1 MANWK
6 KVIVSGSNAHLNHI
20 TASGNI
26 SASGFL
32 FGNLPA
38 SDLNQVVIYNSG
50 SGRLEFKTLNLVS
63 TRRAAGLYLADMNT
77 DFTQTFK
84 LSYDTGSTI
93 SGPTAYYN
101 LSASIND
108 GSSYTVNTA
117 NNIDWVGINDTWNLR
132 EPVNQAY
139 YAGGGLITNITAS
152 ISGSRQALNVGADK
166 PDVVM
171 TLQAIDNTVTAT
183 PSYDAAQAPNLNYFA
198 KSFNL
203 PQSGTLEVYVN
214 DNDAPVITQTL
225 TGQGG
230 VITTTSDNVTL
241 NLSAVRFNS
250 QSDTTG
256 DDTKAARS
264 GSVTIDT
271 LKQRDGYNF
280 AYLIHIPGGS
290 ASPSHRITN
299 FNEWFYDT
307 AGAGSAMTTADSG
320 IISNPSFNM
329 TETASISGIKFFDTS
344 QAGAT
349 LTYGAKVNNQYRNV
363 YPTTDGIQINDITG
377 DTVSSVTVNQNGTY
391 QVSTTNPAQS
401 VGTGNAVDL
410 EFDLAELTS
419 NVSAYTTDTKVTASF
434 AISFNPE
441 SGDQQFYQPSGFI
454 SSFADSNSGTDISSA
469 DNIISFTPKFTHIP
483 SHKSDLPLSAV
494 NVGDYM
500 LNHMTLTDS
509 TERNFENFKGEQY
522 RLESRSYAVG
532 DTASISSYAWDGE
545 KNVVNGGAGYNK
557 GAIQYYSHLLY
568 PTAAGVGGEFD
579 VTLGPTGSG
588 VQPTNYVTA
597 TANGDREYYR
607 YFKMDG
613 SDAGSKQVT
622 IELLGNGKIVQDA
635 HTVHFNGGDNDAIK
649 VQVWR
654 TNLLTPDTIYTGT
667 FLNVL
672 DSTSGPGGTSGIR
685 IGSTISN
692 TAYLDIATSVANIE
706 YTTNTGVIK
715 IEDPNG
721 ATFSENDFL
730 IVRIIV
736 PEDWT
741 GNLDA
746 MSVRT
751 GTSQTT
757 LLGTTGFTNL

>member
-26 SASGFL
+26 SASGKL
-32 FGNLPA
+32 FGNLPE
-38 SDLNQVVIYNSG
+38 SELSEVVIYNTAT
-50 SGRLEFKTLNLVS
+50 GRLEFKTLNLVS

-77 DFTQTFK
+77 DFSQPFK

-101 LSASIND
+101 LSASIDD

-132 EPVNQAY
+132 EPANQAY
-139 YAGGGLITNITAS
+139 YEGGGLITNITAS
-152 ISGSRQALNVGADK
+152 ISGSRQALNVGGDK
-166 PDVVM
+166 PNVVL

-183 PSYDAAQAPNLNYFA
+183 PEYDTTQAPNLNYFA

-214 DNDAPVITQTL
+214 DNDTPVISQTL
-225 TGQGG
+225 TGNGG
-230 VITTTSDNVTL
+230 VIATTSDNVTL

-250 QSDTTG
+250 QSDQTG

-264 GSVTIDT
+264 GSVTIAT
-271 LKQRDGYNF
+271 AKQRDGYNF
-280 AYLIHIPGGS
+280 AYLIHKPGGD

-307 AGAGSAMTTADSG
+307 AGAGTAMTTADSG
-320 IISNPSFNM
+320 IISNPSFDM
-329 TETASISGIKFFDTS
+329 TETASISGIKFFNTS

-349 LTYGAKVNNQYRNV
+349 LTYGAKINNQYRNV
-363 YPTTDGIQINDITG
+363 YPTAGGIQINDITG
-377 DTVSSVTVNQNGTY
+377 DTVSSVTINQNGTY
-391 QVSTTNPAQS
+391 QVATTNPTQNVAGDDS
-401 VGTGNAVDL
+401 DDL
-410 EFDLAELTS
+410 TFDLAEL
-419 NVSAYTTDTKVTASF
+419 NGNASAYSTDTKITSSF

-454 SSFADSNSGTDISSA
+454 DSFADSNSGTDISSA
-469 DNIISFTPKFTHIP
+469 DNIISFTPKFTHIT
-483 SHKSDLPLSAV
+483 SHKSDLTLSEV
-494 NVGDYM
+494 TVGDYM

-588 VQPTNYVTA
+588 VQPTNYGTA

-607 YFKMDG
+607 YFKMNS

-635 HTVHFNGGDNDAIK
+635 HTTHFNGGDNDAIK
-649 VQVWR
+649 VQAWR
-654 TNLLTPDTIYTGT
+654 SQIIGNTTLYTGT

-672 DSTSGPGGTSGIR
+672 DSGIR
-685 IGSTISN
+685 IGSTVSN

-715 IEDPNG
+715 IEDPDG
-721 ATFSENDFL
+721 GTFSENDFL
-730 IVRIIV
+730 IIRIIV
-736 PEDWT
+736 PEDWK

-751 GTSQTT
+751 GTSQAT

>member
-26 SASGFL
+26 SASGKL
-32 FGNLPA
+32 FGNLPPSELA
-38 SDLNQVVIYNSG
+38 EVVIYNTG
-50 SGRLEFKTLNLVS
+50 TGRLEFKTLNLVS

-77 DFTQTFK
+77 DFSQTFK

-101 LSASIND
+101 LSASIDD

-183 PSYDAAQAPNLNYFA
+183 PEYDTTQAPNLNYFA
-198 KSFNL
+198 KSFDL

-214 DNDAPVITQTL
+214 DNDTPVITQTL
-225 TGQGG
+225 TGNGG
-230 VITTTSDNVTL
+230 VISTIADNVTL

-250 QSDTTG
+250 QSDQTG

-280 AYLIHIPGGS
+280 AYLIHKPGGS

-307 AGAGSAMTTADSG
+307 AGAGSAMATVDSG

-363 YPTTDGIQINDITG
+363 YPTAGGIQINDITG
-377 DTVSSVTVNQNGTY
+377 DTVSSVIINQNGTY
-391 QVSTTNPAQS
+391 QTATTNPTQN
-401 VGTGNAVDL
+401 VGGGNSVDL
-410 EFDLAELTS
+410 TFDLAELNS
-419 NVSAYTTDTKVTASF
+419 NASAYSTDTKITSSF

-441 SGDQQFYQPSGFI
+441 GGDQEFYQPSGFI
-454 SSFADSNSGTDISSA
+454 DSFADTNSGTDISSA
-469 DNIISFTPKFTHIP
+469 DNVISFTPKFTHINN
-483 SHKSDLPLSAV
+483 HKSNLPLSEV

-607 YFKMDG
+607 YFKMNS

-635 HTVHFNGGDNDAIK
+635 HTVYFNGGDNDAIK

-654 TNLLTPDTIYTGT
+654 TQTSGATTIYTGT
-667 FLNVL
+667 FLNAL

-685 IGSTISN
+685 IGSTISD
-692 TAYLDIATSVANIE
+692 TAYLNIGTSVDNIE

-715 IEDPNG
+715 IEDSNG
-721 ATFSENDFL
+721 GTFSENDFL

-751 GTSQTT
+751 GTSQAT

>member
-26 SASGFL
+26 SASGKL
-32 FGNLPA
+32 FGNLPPSELA
-38 SDLNQVVIYNSG
+38 EVVIYNTG
-50 SGRLEFKTLNLVS
+50 TGRLEFKTLNLVS

-77 DFTQTFK
+77 DFSQTFK

-101 LSASIND
+101 LSASIDD

-183 PSYDAAQAPNLNYFA
+183 PEYDTTQAPNLNYFA
-198 KSFNL
+198 KSFDL

-214 DNDAPVITQTL
+214 DNDTPVITQTL
-225 TGQGG
+225 TGNGG
-230 VITTTSDNVTL
+230 VISTIADNVTL

-250 QSDTTG
+250 QSDQTG

-264 GSVTIDT
+264 GSVTIDA

-280 AYLIHIPGGS
+280 AYLIHKPGGS

-307 AGAGSAMTTADSG
+307 AGAGSAMATVDSG

-363 YPTTDGIQINDITG
+363 YPTAGGIQINDITG
-377 DTVSSVTVNQNGTY
+377 DTVSSVIINQNGTY
-391 QVSTTNPAQS
+391 QTATTNPTQN
-401 VGTGNAVDL
+401 VGGGNSVDL
-410 EFDLAELTS
+410 TFDLAELNS
-419 NVSAYTTDTKVTASF
+419 NASAYSTDTKITSSF

-441 SGDQQFYQPSGFI
+441 GGDQEFYQPSGFI
-454 SSFADSNSGTDISSA
+454 DSFADTNSGTDISSA
-469 DNIISFTPKFTHIP
+469 DNVISFTPKFTHINN
-483 SHKSDLPLSAV
+483 HKSNLTLSEV

-607 YFKMDG
+607 YFKMNS

-654 TNLLTPDTIYTGT
+654 TQTSGATTIYTGT
-667 FLNVL
+667 FLNAL

-685 IGSTISN
+685 IGSTISD
-692 TAYLDIATSVANIE
+692 TAYLNIGTSVDNIE

-715 IEDPNG
+715 IEDSNG
-721 ATFSENDFL
+721 GTFSENDFL

-751 GTSQTT
+751 GTSQAT
-757 LLGTTGFTNL
+757 LLGTSGFTNL

>member
-26 SASGFL
+26 SASGKL
-32 FGNLPA
+32 FGNLPSSELA
-38 SDLNQVVIYNSG
+38 EVVIYNTG
-50 SGRLEFKTLNLVS
+50 TGRLEFKTLNLVS

-77 DFTQTFK
+77 DFDTDFK

-101 LSASIND
+101 LSASIDD

-183 PSYDAAQAPNLNYFA
+183 PEYDTTQAPNLNYFA
-198 KSFNL
+198 KSFDL

-214 DNDAPVITQTL
+214 DNDTPVITQTL
-225 TGQGG
+225 TGNGG
-230 VITTTSDNVTL
+230 VISTIADNVTL

-250 QSDTTG
+250 QSDQTG

-280 AYLIHIPGGS
+280 AYLIHKPGGS

-307 AGAGSAMTTADSG
+307 AGAGSAMATVDSG

-363 YPTTDGIQINDITG
+363 YPTAGGIQINDITG
-377 DTVSSVTVNQNGTY
+377 DTVSSVIINQNGTY
-391 QVSTTNPAQS
+391 QTATTNPTQN
-401 VGTGNAVDL
+401 VGGGNSVDL
-410 EFDLAELTS
+410 TFDLAELNS
-419 NVSAYTTDTKVTASF
+419 NASAYSTDTKITSSF

-441 SGDQQFYQPSGFI
+441 GGDQEFYQPSGFI
-454 SSFADSNSGTDISSA
+454 DSFADTNSGTDISSA
-469 DNIISFTPKFTHIP
+469 DNVISFTPKFTHINN
-483 SHKSDLPLSAV
+483 HKSNLTLSEV

-607 YFKMDG
+607 YFKMNS

-635 HTVHFNGGDNDAIK
+635 HTVYFNGGDNDAIK

-654 TNLLTPDTIYTGT
+654 TQTSGATTIYTGT
-667 FLNVL
+667 FLNAL

-685 IGSTISN
+685 IGSTISD
-692 TAYLDIATSVANIE
+692 TAYLNIGTSVDNIE

-715 IEDPNG
+715 IEDSNG
-721 ATFSENDFL
+721 GTFSENDFL

-751 GTSQTT
+751 GTSQAT
-757 LLGTTGFTNL
+757 LLGTSGFTNL